1 MHRKKLS
8 AEMFAEEFWKN
19 ALWKKKMERELKSR
33 DLDGDGFVSKVDYDL
48 LIQRYRELGTPE
60 KHLEK
65 MTLLLHGWG
74 DEVHGDRKWCH

>member
-60 KHLEK
+60 KHLEP
-65 MTLLLHGWG
+65 TPAWVGG